1 MELCYGYRN
10 GIMFCFS
17 KQNSIILHKQYYINI
32 MEFCEH
38 NRIEQNSGMVAVF
51 HYFSKLMEYICMHVC
66 IYLCIKETWMSMY
79 VCILYECMYICMY
92 MYVYRQTYVWN
103 KISLLSGMLTFEIPL
118 FLEFWITFRISMFPE
133 ILYV

>member
-1 MELCYGYRN
+1 
-10 GIMFCFS
+10 
-17 KQNSIILHKQYYINI
+17 

-79 VCILYECMYICMY
+79 VCISGFLCFQKFSMSRICTFSEIPEIWNTRNNEFSIIVYMYIG
-92 MYVYRQTYVWN
+92 RHT
-103 KISLLSGMLTFEIPL
+103 
-118 FLEFWITFRISMFPE
+118 
-133 ILYV
+133 